1 MRIYL
6 GDDKRH
12 AGPPIRWPGS
22 EKEETKMQKIVRI
35 SSLART
41 LDIIQATLEAG
52 LPPEQQKG
60 AKWALDAVR
69 REYGIPVQEDESPE
83 GEK

>member
-1 MRIYL
+1 
-6 GDDKRH
+6 
-12 AGPPIRWPGS
+12 
-22 EKEETKMQKIVRI
+22 MQKIVRI

-52 LPPEQQKG
+52 LPPEQKKG

-69 REYGIPVQEDESPE
+69 REYGIPIKGEREDESAK
-83 GEK
+83 GEEK

>member
-1 MRIYL
+1 V
-6 GDDKRH
+6 
-12 AGPPIRWPGS
+12 
-22 EKEETKMQKIVRI
+22 QKIVRI

-52 LPPEQQKG
+52 LPPEQKKG

-69 REYGIPVQEDESPE
+69 REYGIPIKGEREDESAK
-83 GEK
+83 GEEK

>member
-1 MRIYL
+1 
-6 GDDKRH
+6 
-12 AGPPIRWPGS
+12 
-22 EKEETKMQKIVRI
+22 MQKFIRVTA
-35 SSLART
+35 LAKT
-41 LDIIQATLEAG
+41 LDTIQATLEAG

-60 AKWALDAVR
+60 ARWALNAVR

>member
-1 MRIYL
+1 
-6 GDDKRH
+6 
-12 AGPPIRWPGS
+12 
-22 EKEETKMQKIVRI
+22 MQKIVRI

-52 LPPEQQKG
+52 LPPEQKKG

-69 REYGIPVQEDESPE
+69 REYGIPLEGEQPEMDESPKR
-83 GEK
+83 GEEK